1 MELYKLLEK
10 AKEYQSEINSYREY
24 LHKNP
29 EIGMNLSLTKG
40 FVKKK
45 LSEMGYEPVEICE
58 SGIVACTKGKKK
70 GKVFL
75 LRADMDAL
83 PIKEETELEFKSL
96 NGNMHACGH
105 DMHTSML
112 LGAAKIL
119 KEYESELEGTIKLM
133 FQPGEET
140 GDGAKAMVKANVLS
154 EPKVDAAMMI
164 HVIAGEPI
172 PGGMIVIPG
181 SGTVTASSDTFRISV
196 TGKGGHG
203 AYSEKAV
210 DPINV
215 ATHLHTALQAIN
227 SREIS
232 AEESVAL
239 TIGKINGGTAPNII
253 PNNVTMEGTIR
264 AFSQETRQFVKKR
277 LMQISE
283 SIAKAFRAEAKVEFL
298 IETSSVVNDGGL
310 VDIVTQALQSTF
322 QEKVLDMSR
331 LTGGKKNMGSEDFA
345 EISINVPSVALF
357 ISAGSSNDGYTYPLH
372 HPKAIFD
379 EKQLYIGSAVYA
391 ICACAYLEKNKQ

>member
-1 MELYKLLEK
+1 MEFNKLLEK

-29 EIGMNLSLTKG
+29 EVGMNLSLTKE

-45 LSEMGYEPVEICE
+45 LLEMGYEPEEICE
-58 SGIVACTKGKKK
+58 SGIVACTKGKK
-70 GKVFL
+70 GRVIL

-83 PIKEETELEFKSL
+83 PIKEETKLEYKAL

-119 KEYESELEGTIKLM
+119 KEYENELEGTIKLM

-140 GDGAKAMVKANVLS
+140 GEGAKAMIKANVLS
-154 EPKVDAAMMI
+154 DPKVDVAMMI
-164 HVIAGEPI
+164 HVITGEPI
-172 PGGMIVIPG
+172 PGGMILIPG
-181 SGTVTASSDTFRISV
+181 SGTVSASSDTFRISV
-196 TGKGGHG
+196 IGKGGHG
-203 AYSEKAV
+203 AYAEKAI

-215 ATHLHTALQAIN
+215 AAHLHTALQEIN
-227 SREIS
+227 SREVS
-232 AEESVAL
+232 ADDCVVL
-239 TIGKINGGTAPNII
+239 TIGKINGGTAPNVI
-253 PNNVTMEGTIR
+253 PNTVVMEGTIR
-264 AFSQETRQFVKKR
+264 TFSQETREFVKKR
-277 LMQISE
+277 LIEISE
-283 SIAKAFRAEAKVEFL
+283 TIAKAFRAEAKIEFI
-298 IETSSVVNDGGL
+298 IETSSLVNDAEM
-310 VDIVTQALQSTF
+310 VDVVTQALSSTF
-322 QEKVLDMSR
+322 KENVLDMSR

-357 ISAGSSNDGYTYPLH
+357 ISAGSSIDGYTYPLH

-379 EKQLYIGSAVYA
+379 EKHLYIGSAVYA
-391 ICACAYLEKNKQ
+391 VCACAYLEKNK